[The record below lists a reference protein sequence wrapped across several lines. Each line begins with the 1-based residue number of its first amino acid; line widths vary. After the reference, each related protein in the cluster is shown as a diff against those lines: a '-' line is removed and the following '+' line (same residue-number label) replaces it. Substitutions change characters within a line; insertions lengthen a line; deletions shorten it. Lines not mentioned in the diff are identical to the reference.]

1 MQQQAPVQ
9 ENVAQVYQ
17 GTQPAQQQQQGVL
30 DDFLAEFTSAPAL
43 DSGVA
48 TQQTVQEQPQK
59 AGHVDTVASENDLAK
74 VVSEMTNAVE
84 AATNNAQQ
92 ITDGMAQQAVS
103 ESPQQ
108 QEQPIQQE
116 SVAEQPAQATATA
129 DDLVARMNDI
139 MSKF

>member
-1 MQQQAPVQ
+1 
-9 ENVAQVYQ
+9 
-17 GTQPAQQQQQGVL
+17 QQQQGVL

-48 TQQTVQEQPQK
+48 TQQTVQELPQK

-92 ITDGMAQQAVS
+92 ITEGTTRQAVS
-103 ESPQQ
+103 EDLQQ
-108 QEQPIQQE
+108 LEQTIQQE
-116 SVAEQPAQATATA
+116 PVVEQPAQATATA